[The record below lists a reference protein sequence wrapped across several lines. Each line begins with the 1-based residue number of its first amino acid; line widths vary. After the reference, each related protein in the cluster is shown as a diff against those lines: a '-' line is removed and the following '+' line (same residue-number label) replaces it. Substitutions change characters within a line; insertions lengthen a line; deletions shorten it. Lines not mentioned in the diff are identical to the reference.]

1 MAGERRDEYRERLR
15 SLLERVRRGSGED
28 AVPLSDLA
36 SLEGPARRARAV
48 RLGCAA
54 ALIVTV
60 LAIAASVPDVHGR
73 RFLPADTVAVVVLD
87 LSSSIRPTTYRLI
100 GLELASLAKTD
111 QRVGLVVFSDVAYE
125 ALPPGTPASELQA
138 FARYYQ
144 DDKIRRARDGTPLA
158 RNPWDEWF
166 SAGTNI
172 SSGLQLAAQLL
183 RLSGAGRG
191 GVVLFSDLADDPTD
205 LRPLGRVISLYE
217 QRHIPL
223 RVVALDPTRED
234 RDFWVELLGPGS
246 LSNVQIPTGDAGRG
260 SLVVESAFP
269 ARFVVLGGLVV
280 LLLAANV
287 LLAEPITWQRR
298 SA

>member
-1 MAGERRDEYRERLR
+1 MAAERRQALQERLR
-15 SLLERVRRGSGED
+15 RVLQRARRGSSQD

-36 SLEGPARRARAV
+36 PLEAPARRTRAV
-48 RLGCAA
+48 RIVSAV
-54 ALIVTV
+54 ALIATV
-60 LAIAASVPDVHGR
+60 LATAVSVPDVHGR
-73 RFLPADTVAVVVLD
+73 RFLPADTVAIVVLD

-100 GLELASLAKTD
+100 GYELASLAKTD
-111 QRVGLVVFSDVAYE
+111 QRVGLVLFSDVAYE

-144 DDKIRRARDGTPLA
+144 DETIRRGKDGFPLP
-158 RNPWDEWF
+158 RNPWDDWF
-166 SAGTNI
+166 SAGTSI

-183 RLSGAGRG
+183 RDSGAARG
-191 GVVLFSDLADDPTD
+191 GVLLFSDLADDPTD
-205 LRPLGRVISLYE
+205 LRPLGRVISQYE

-260 SLVVESAFP
+260 RLAVESAFP
-269 ARFVVLGGLVV
+269 ARFAALGVLVV
-280 LLLAANV
+280 FLLAANV
-287 LLAEPITWQRR
+287 VLAEPITWRR
-298 SA
+298 RQA